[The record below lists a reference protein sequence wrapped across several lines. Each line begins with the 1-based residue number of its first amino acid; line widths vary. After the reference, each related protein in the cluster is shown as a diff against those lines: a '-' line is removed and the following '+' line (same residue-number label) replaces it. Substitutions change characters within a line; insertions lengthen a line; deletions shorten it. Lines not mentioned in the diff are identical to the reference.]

1 MCLVSLLLFLWLIP
15 SPLPAVTPQ
24 GFFVC
29 SSPPGTELHGI
40 ARNCTEFGRPILGI
54 FCVFLCFSCVFQA
67 CTETHGIAR
76 NGTELHGTP
85 GARLGAP
92 AGPSPAQP
100 PRVASERIRND
111 FFGKSNGSIILFWK
125 TMIFI
130 NLLERSMISLFF
142 ENNDFSLKYMFLF
155 IFYLL

>member
-1 MCLVSLLLFLWLIP
+1 MFGVTFVVSVAYSFPIACCDSPGLLCLFE
-15 SPLPAVTPQ
+15 PARHGVARN
-24 GFFVC
+24 C
-29 SSPPGTELHGI
+29 TELHGI
-40 ARNCTEFGRPILGI
+40 RAAHFGY
-54 FCVFLCFSCVFQA
+54 FCVFSLFFICFPSL
-67 CTETHGIAR
+67 HGNAR
-76 NGTELHGTP
+76 NRTEWHGTP

-111 FFGKSNGSIILFWK
+111 FFGKSNGSIILFGK

-142 ENNDFSLKYMFLF
+142 LKIM
-155 IFYLL
+155 IFH